1 MKPDEIMFSPA
12 VRAEQACRGSRETYA
27 RRAAAGRFANEL
39 SADAIAFIGKRNSAY
54 LATASADG
62 QPYVQHRGGPPGF
75 LKVLD
80 NRTVAFAEYP
90 GNRQCISAGHLAE
103 NAKSF
108 LFLMDYEHARR
119 LKLWG
124 RAKVADEP
132 ALLARLATP
141 AHS

>member
-1 MKPDEIMFSPA
+1 MENIW
-12 VRAEQACRGSRETYA
+12 
-27 RRAAAGRFANEL
+27 
-39 SADAIAFIGKRNSAY
+39 
-54 LATASADG
+54 
-62 QPYVQHRGGPPGF
+62 VQHRGGPPGF

-90 GNRQCISAGHLAE
+90 GNRQYISAGHLAE

-108 LFLMDYEHARR
+108 LFLMDYEHAQR

-124 RAKVADEP
+124 RAKTADEP

-141 AHS
+141 AQNNPCERAIVFTVMAWDWNCSRHIPKLVPAEPPS